1 MTATKELTIK
11 ITKQELL
18 NYSVSA
24 LKEFIEEM
32 NYPTGRDEAMTI
44 LTIISFTSILS
55 NMIFPEEKKGE

>member
-1 MTATKELTIK
+1 MTTKKELKIK

-32 NYPTGRDEAMTI
+32 NYPTGKDEATTI
-44 LTIISFTSILS
+44 LILIAFISILS
-55 NMIFPEEKKGE
+55 KRMFSEEE